1 MMPEEGRDSFFPDSA
16 KLWVSACSLWCLLLF
31 VTPLESN
38 QVWGAVF
45 LDEHFESLA
54 RWHVQPFGD
63 KPRSNYSAVLNE
75 GHRCLLM
82 ESNNSASLLVL
93 NQEFNVYKYPKLSW
107 RWKVSNVY
115 HKGDSS
121 SRDGD
126 DYPARIYIM
135 FPYDSDHIS
144 LVESIKYRV
153 ALASYGPPVPGS
165 SINYI
170 WDNRASNAT
179 VIPNAFTDQVQMI
192 PVSAG
197 PSLVNTWQTYTVDIV
212 SDYRRAFGFDPP
224 PIASLAVM
232 NDSDNTGESSKSW
245 ISFVRIFNSQ

>member
-1 MMPEEGRDSFFPDSA
+1 MPERRGYFFPDS
-16 KLWVSACSLWCLLLF
+16 VMRGGFVCSLWCVLLF
-31 VTPLESN
+31 FTPLESN

-63 KPRSNYSAVLNE
+63 KPRSDYSAVLNE
-75 GHRCLLM
+75 GRPCLLM

-93 NQEFNVYKYPKLSW
+93 NQAFNVYEYPKLSW

-115 HKGDSS
+115 RKGDSS
-121 SRDGD
+121 RTDGD

-135 FPYDSDHIS
+135 FPYDPDHIS
-144 LVESIKYRV
+144 LIESIKYRV
-153 ALASYGPPVPGS
+153 ALAIYGPPVPGS

-170 WDNRASNAT
+170 WDNRVTNAT

-197 PSLVNTWQTYTVDIV
+197 PNLVNTWQSYTVDIV
-212 SDYRRAFGFDPP
+212 RDYRMAFGIDPP
-224 PIASLAVM
+224 PIATLAVM

-245 ISFVRIFNSQ
+245 INFIRIFNSQ